1 MRGVDLLQL
10 LAGATLLPRDFGS
23 VQQLDQG
30 IQAGKRAAETS
41 HRGGLRRAGPLHIQP
56 LAVGGVAAIHARQQ
70 GGQQVPGVIQQNFDP
85 LGDVGRQQV
94 GGIADQGVQ
103 LGNSARVDMVKLLAD
118 GRPPADARWR
128 TVRVGVPETQQ
139 LKSEGKIDSSGFWR
153 IPTHRPPKR
162 GQTMHFP

>member
-1 MRGVDLLQL
+1 M
-10 LAGATLLPRDFGS
+10 
-23 VQQLDQG
+23 QQLDQG
-30 IQAGKRAAETS
+30 IQAGKRAAETR

-103 LGNSARVDMVKLLAD
+103 LGEQRAGGHDEAPRRRQATCRCKVAD
-118 GRPPADARWR
+118 GAGWR
-128 TVRVGVPETQQ
+128 TGQ
-139 LKSEGKIDSSGFWR
+139 LPDGWNSGGFPG
-153 IPTHRPPKR
+153 IPTHRPP
-162 GQTMHFP
+162 